1 MIEFDNTALVVTA
14 RMASASL
21 PGRPM
26 MDVNGKP
33 LIVRAWAQATASNIG
48 HVLVA
53 AGENRIAD
61 TVRSAG
67 GDALVVPR
75 LLKSE
80 SDQIAAV
87 LALRDPGRRYQYVM
101 NLPCHLLAIQPL
113 SLRRCLAGL
122 MNLDVD
128 IVTVACAAEHA
139 MASAV
144 KVVAPLE
151 GEREVAY
158 VRDLVQGPVA
168 QGELEHIG
176 IYAYRRA
183 ALERF
188 ATLPVAPQEK
198 DGAPELLRALAHE
211 LKVVAVKVDRPARS
225 VDTPEDLEALRR
237 LLKA

>member
-14 RMASASL
+14 RMASAAL

-33 LIVRAWAQATASNIG
+33 LILRAWAQATASNIG

-53 AGENRIAD
+53 AGENRIAE

-75 LLKSE
+75 LLKAE
-80 SDQIAAV
+80 ADQIAAV
-87 LALRDPGRRYQYVM
+87 LALRDPARRFQYVIS
-101 NLPCHLLAIQPL
+101 LPAHLLAIQPL

-122 MNLDVD
+122 MNLDVE
-128 IVTVACAAEHA
+128 IVTMACAAKPGT
-139 MASAV
+139 AV
-144 KVVAPLE
+144 KVVAPLD
-151 GEREVAY
+151 GERELAY

-168 QGELEHIG
+168 EGELELIG

-183 ALERF
+183 ALEKF
-188 ATLPVAPQEK
+188 AALPVSPREK
-198 DGAPELLRALAHE
+198 AGAPELLRALAHDMK
-211 LKVVAVKVDRPARS
+211 LVAVKVDRPAQT

>member
-1 MIEFDNTALVVTA
+1 MIEFDNTALVITA
-14 RMASASL
+14 RMASAAL

-33 LIVRAWAQATASNIG
+33 LILRAWAQATASNIG

-53 AGENRIAD
+53 AGENRIAE

-75 LLKSE
+75 LLSAE
-80 SDQIAAV
+80 ADQIAAV
-87 LALRDPGRRYQYVM
+87 LALRDTTRRFQYVIS
-101 NLPCHLLAIQPL
+101 LPAHLLAIQPL

-122 MNLDVD
+122 MNLDVE
-128 IVTVACAAEHA
+128 IVTMACAAKPGTA
-139 MASAV
+139 AAV
-144 KVVAPLE
+144 KVVAPLG

-158 VRDLVQGPVA
+158 VRDLVQGPLA
-168 QGELEHIG
+168 EGELEHIG

-183 ALERF
+183 ALEKF
-188 ATLPVAPQEK
+188 AALPVSAREK
-198 DGAPELLRALAHE
+198 SGAPELWRALEHDMK
-211 LKVVAVKVDRPARS
+211 LVAVKVDRPART